1 MIVLDTNVISEL
13 MRATPD
19 RGVVEFLDR
28 LDRRVVRTTAISV
41 AEIRLGIARL
51 PRGRRRTLLAKFADE
66 LFATILWGKILPFD
80 EGAATTC
87 AHIEARRS
95 ERGRPIALADA
106 LIAGICL
113 QHGATLATR
122 NVKDFESTGT
132 RLVDPWETPVD

>member
-19 RGVVEFLDR
+19 RGVVQFLDR
-28 LDRRVVRTTAISV
+28 LDRRAVRTTAISV

-51 PRGRRRTLLAKFADE
+51 PRGRRRTLLADMADE
-66 LFATILWGKILPFD
+66 LFAAVLWGKILPFD
-80 EGAATTC
+80 EGAATTY
-87 AHIEARRS
+87 ARIAARRS

-113 QHGATLATR
+113 QHDATLATR
-122 NVKDFESTGT
+122 NVKDFESTGI
-132 RLVDPWETPVD
+132 RLVDPWEALVD